1 MVSETKMVIDII
13 SQTNRNEK
21 MTINDIVDKPG
32 RGYYCNECDSS
43 FDVIQLDRIQKMN
56 ETLEQQIRRLE
67 FCRDCIVLDY
77 DAGKEEYNR
86 LEMVIEKL
94 KKKKDMNKIKK
105 TGMPKNRKVLMT
117 VEEYQAVLLGL
128 SEIGATT
135 GYGNLQEKDI
145 SRYKEALFIF

>member
-1 MVSETKMVIDII
+1 
-13 SQTNRNEK
+13 
-21 MTINDIVDKPG
+21 
-32 RGYYCNECDSS
+32 
-43 FDVIQLDRIQKMN
+43 MN

-67 FCRDCIVLDY
+67 FCRNCIVLDY

-86 LEMVIEKL
+86 LEMVIEEL
-94 KKKKDMNKIKK
+94 KKKKNMNKIKK
-105 TGMPKNRKVLMT
+105 TGIPKTRKVLMT

-145 SRYKEALFIF
+145 SRYKEAEASLRSLINKFTTTEKKRYGND